1 MKTPE
6 RSVEVLTKKLEPM
19 LKNENEPETPAWQLR
34 QEYILEQTVKFVT
47 TLLQAERQKRD
58 EMVGAIEEFA
68 SYLEGKRIVV
78 SRGASSG
85 RKEDYPNFPEWAYK
99 ENVVSKREEIPNS
112 VVAALLRDRLQP
124 FTQTNNPK

>member
-1 MKTPE
+1 MTTPE
-6 RSVEVLTKKLEPM
+6 RSESEIANEYSERIRERLHHFYGNTAAEHEIVAILKIALT
-19 LKNENEPETPAWQLR
+19 
-34 QEYILEQTVKFVT
+34 T
-47 TLLQAERQKRD
+47 TLQTERQKRD